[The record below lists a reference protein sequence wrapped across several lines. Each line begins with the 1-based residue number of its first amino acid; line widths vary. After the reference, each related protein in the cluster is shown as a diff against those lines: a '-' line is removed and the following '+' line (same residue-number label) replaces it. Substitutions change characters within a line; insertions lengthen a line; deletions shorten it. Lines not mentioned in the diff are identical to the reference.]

1 MEHRTCWLMLIAPA
15 KQISLVPDADKE
27 SARWRRIKGFRIGVD
42 EVAPS
47 ISKRSMKLG
56 EGGGPG

>member
-1 MEHRTCWLMLIAPA
+1 MEHRTRRLMLIAPA
-15 KQISLVPDADKE
+15 KHISLVPDANKE
-27 SARWRRIKGFRIGVD
+27 NARWRGIKGFRIGVD

-47 ISKRSMKLG
+47 ISTRTMKLG